1 MARPK
6 KTIKAKEPVR
16 LRTRKLANGNSTLYL
31 DIYVEGKRSYEYLK
45 MYLIPDNAPGAK
57 VANENTLR
65 AANAIKAKRIV
76 ELTNG
81 KAGIENPT
89 ASSMSLKDYLSA
101 YIEKRKGNK
110 SKTVIYGTMTV
121 LNKLEEWGLAN
132 IKLKD
137 LDRDF
142 ALKVVAKIKCCP
154 TYNAT
159 TQHIRYARLN
169 AVLNEAERK
178 GFINKNP
185 FKYLDIDEKVRD
197 SNVERD
203 YLTKEELKILIAT
216 PITDFKP
223 TEPQIQV
230 KQGFILSCFCGL
242 RVSDIK
248 ALMWGNIVD
257 CGTHKEIQIR
267 MQKTKKFINIPLSE
281 VALSLLPKRG
291 NLPDDVL
298 VFPKFKNSYTDT
310 ILKWGIRA
318 GIKKHV
324 TFHVARHTFAT
335 LLLTQGADLYAVCKL
350 LGHSDIKTTQIYA
363 KLIDAKK
370 VEAVNLLN
378 GII

>member
-16 LRTRKLANGNSTLYL
+16 LRSRKLANGNSTLYL

-65 AANAIKAKRIV
+65 AANAIKSRRVLEI
-76 ELTNG
+76 TNG
-81 KAGIENPT
+81 KADINT
-89 ASSMSLKDYLSA
+89 SKSSSMTIRDYMTA
-101 YIEKRKGNK
+101 YIDKRKGNK
-110 SKTVIYGTMTV
+110 STAVVRGTSLM
-121 LNKLEEWGLAN
+121 LRKLEEWGLAGT
-132 IKLKD
+132 KLRD
-137 LDRDF
+137 LDRNF
-142 ALKVVAKIKCCP
+142 ALKVVAQLRSCP

-159 TQHIRYARLN
+159 TKHIKYTRLN

-178 GFINKNP
+178 GYINRNP
-185 FKYLDIDEKVRD
+185 FRFLDNDEKIPE
-197 SNVERD
+197 SKVERD
-203 YLTKEELKILIAT
+203 YLTAEELKTLIAT
-216 PITDFKP
+216 PISKAKP
-223 TEPQIQV
+223 TEHQIQV
-230 KQGFILSCFCGL
+230 RQGFLLSCFCGL
-242 RVSDIK
+242 RASDIK
-248 ALMWGNIVD
+248 ALSWGNIVD
-257 CGTHKEIQIR
+257 CGTHKEIQIQ
-267 MQKTKKFINIPLSE
+267 MQKTKKHINIPLSE
-281 VALSLLPKRG
+281 SALSYLPER
-291 NLPDDVL
+291 NDLPDNAL
-298 VFPKFKNSYTDT
+298 VFPKFSTAYCTDV
-310 ILKWGIRA
+310 LKWGIRA